1 MEVHFTPE
9 QQARVER
16 AAAESRRDPDAYVRE
31 LVEHYLDHD
40 LWFRQRVAAS
50 LAKLDRGEYLTE
62 SAAAARLSEIIEP

>member
-16 AAAESRRDPDAYVRE
+16 AAAESRSDPDTYIRE

-40 LWFRQRVAAS
+40 LWFRQKVATS

-62 SAAAARLSEIIEP
+62 SAVAARLSKIIEP